1 MGGCTCCNREGP
13 NDLMNKEIKCLE
25 LPEYDDNA
33 VADYAGKPSGQQDND
48 DIIFNHVAFTLRS
61 SKEEVNVILYLF

>member
-1 MGGCTCCNREGP
+1 
-13 NDLMNKEIKCLE
+13 MNKEIKCLE